1 MSSRNC
7 GEIISAVY
15 DNIKCSAAGWKCKN
29 TLQNLLKPC
38 LKLFQN
44 LADYV
49 KSCKNSQALTTYN

>member
-15 DNIKCSAAGWKCKN
+15 GNIKGSIARWKCKN
-29 TLQNLLKPC
+29 TLQNLLKTC

-49 KSCKNSQALTTYN
+49 EKL